1 MEIEMNRLPAVGQ
14 GRMPRMP
21 LPPPA
26 ISNGGGAFGHISD
39 AEHALV
45 LKFRDLQPQMDQ
57 PSYDRMCHDI
67 LATDS
72 RVRYTGEQLPEL
84 FIEGPGSMDPD
95 RDIGCLAFERIFSR
109 LESVLHG
116 AYTDSPTFRRLF
128 NHAADT
134 HLRDTRWLLAADEAF
149 GTTVTAEQRAA
160 AGNRAVIA
168 LNGDPFEEGGDL
180 AAYICADGAHP
191 FSGMR
196 SYIHEIIHAL
206 TGLTDAEANHPRGA
220 VVEYENIILKEL
232 GEDSPARIAYAD
244 VTLQAG
250 VEEVD
255 FDSIDFGG
263 AFSDVPPR

>member
-1 MEIEMNRLPAVGQ
+1 MNSLPAVGQ
-14 GRMPRMP
+14 GHGPRMP
-21 LPPPA
+21 LPQA
-26 ISNGGGAFGHISD
+26 ASSNGGGAFGRISD

-45 LKFRDLQPQMDQ
+45 LKFRDLQPQMDE
-57 PSYDRMCHDI
+57 PSYDRMCHDA
-67 LATDS
+67 LATDF
-72 RVRYTGEQLPEL
+72 RVRFTGEELLVL

-95 RDIGCLAFERIFSR
+95 RDIGCLAFDRILGR

-116 AYTDSPTFRRLF
+116 AYTGSATFRRLF

-160 AGNRAVIA
+160 AGNRSVIA

-180 AAYICADGAHP
+180 ATYVCADGVHP

-196 SYIHEIIHAL
+196 SYVHEIIHAL

-220 VVEYENIILKEL
+220 VVEYENLVLKEL
-232 GEDSPARIAYAD
+232 GEDSPARVAYAD

-255 FDSIDFGG
+255 FDSIDFGD
-263 AFSDVPPR
+263 AFSDVHPQ